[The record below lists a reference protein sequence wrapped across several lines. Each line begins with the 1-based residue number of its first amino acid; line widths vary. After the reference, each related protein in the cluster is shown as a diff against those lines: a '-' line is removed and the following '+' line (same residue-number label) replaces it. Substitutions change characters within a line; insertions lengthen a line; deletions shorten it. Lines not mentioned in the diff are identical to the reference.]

1 MTTLTVEEATSS
13 LGRWVDLALAGE
25 QVQIRKGDAVVELRP
40 APRRAPAAS
49 EQLMPREALRR
60 LQEESRLTP
69 EAAECYLREVHEE
82 RLAADDRRPA

>member
-40 APRRAPAAS
+40 AAIRAPAAR

-60 LQEESRLTP
+60 LQEESQLTP
-69 EAAECYLREVHEE
+69 EAAERYLHEVHEE
-82 RLAADDRRPA
+82 RLATDDRRPA